1 MDKIKEPGYV
11 YILTNPSF
19 REDWVKIG
27 KSARPVDVRSK
38 ELDNTAVPLPF
49 EIYAT
54 IRTIKYNEVEKLVHE
69 LIDSLT
75 DFRIRRNR
83 EFFNVNPQRAL
94 EIFKKIALTIDD
106 AVITEYTD
114 NKLIPNNSGS
124 VVYQDSAHNKSK
136 DYTKYSLNGNGVFGK
151 GKLALEIIRC
161 YVQENQ
167 VCYQDLFAILP
178 KKLIK
183 TVKEVDDWKRL
194 TEDKKKDTRWFEHDV
209 LESCDGVKFLVS
221 TQHGKNNIDKI
232 FELANKF
239 GYEIK
244 ELK

>member
-1 MDKIKEPGYV
+1 MDKTKEPGYV

-54 IRTIKYNEVEKLVHE
+54 IRTVKYNEVEKLVHE

-75 DFRIRRNR
+75 DFRIRQNR

-94 EIFKKIALTIDD
+94 DIFKKIALTIDD

-114 NKLIPNNSGS
+114 NRPSSSNSDS
-124 VVYQDSAHNKSK
+124 VAYQDSAHNKDK

-151 GKLALEIIRC
+151 GRLALEVIRC

-167 VCYQDLFAILP
+167 VSYQDLLAILP

-183 TVKEVDDWKRL
+183 TVKEVDDWKRQ

-209 LESCDGVKFLVS
+209 LESCDGVRFVVS

>member
-1 MDKIKEPGYV
+1 MDKVREPGFV

-75 DFRIRRNR
+75 DFRICRNR

-106 AVITEYTD
+106 AVITEYTE
-114 NKLIPNNSGS
+114 NRPISNNSGS
-124 VVYQDSAHNKSK
+124 VVYQDAHNKDK

-151 GKLALEIIRC
+151 GKLALEVIRC

-167 VCYQDLFAILP
+167 ICYQDLIAILP

-183 TVKEVDDWKRL
+183 TVKEVDDWKRQ
-194 TEDKKKDTRWFEHDV
+194 TKDKKKDTRWFEHDV

>member
-1 MDKIKEPGYV
+1 MSDNKEIGYV

-124 VVYQDSAHNKSK
+124 VAYQDSAHNKGK

>member
-11 YILTNPSF
+11 YLLTNPSF

-124 VVYQDSAHNKSK
+124 VVYQDSAHNKGK

>member
-19 REDWVKIG
+19 REDWVKIC

-38 ELDNTAVPLPF
+38 ELDNTAVTLPF

-83 EFFNVNPQRAL
+83 EFFDVNPQRAL

-124 VVYQDSAHNKSK
+124 VAYQDSAHNKGK

>member
-1 MDKIKEPGYV
+1 M
-11 YILTNPSF
+11 
-19 REDWVKIG
+19 
-27 KSARPVDVRSK
+27 
-38 ELDNTAVPLPF
+38 
-49 EIYAT
+49 
-54 IRTIKYNEVEKLVHE
+54 
-69 LIDSLT
+69 
-75 DFRIRRNR
+75 
-83 EFFNVNPQRAL
+83 
-94 EIFKKIALTIDD
+94 
-106 AVITEYTD
+106 
-114 NKLIPNNSGS
+114 
-124 VVYQDSAHNKSK
+124 
-136 DYTKYSLNGNGVFGK
+136 
-151 GKLALEIIRC
+151 ALEIIRC